1 MNVLVL
7 NGSPKAKSDTMRL
20 TTSFLQGMKETG
32 DCEIEIVDV
41 IQKEVRPCMGCFG
54 CWAKGDGKCV
64 QTDDQ
69 NGILLSILKAD
80 VVIWSF
86 PLYCYSVPSHLKA
99 VIDRLIPLVKL
110 SMHEANGRVQHD
122 SLYDLSKK
130 RFVVISGAGFPDWE
144 GNFDGLRLQ
153 MKNNFGNA
161 LMIFVPETPLL
172 NVPEAAPLAKTL
184 LEKFRAAG
192 KEYAL
197 NQTLSRE
204 TVDLLETPMMP
215 REEYLSQINR

>member
-1 MNVLVL
+1 MKILVL

-20 TTSFLQGMKETG
+20 TDNFLQGMQ
-32 DCEIEIVDV
+32 DQSPCEIQIVDV
-41 IQKEVRPCMGCFG
+41 IKKSILPCMGCFG
-54 CWAKGDGKCV
+54 CWKNSDGKCV
-64 QTDDQ
+64 QKDDQ
-69 NGILLSILKAD
+69 NGILEMILNSD
-80 VVIWSF
+80 VIIWSF

-153 MKNNFGNA
+153 MKNNFGNPT
-161 LMIFVPETPLL
+161 MIFVPETPLL
-172 NVPEAAPLAKTL
+172 NIPEAAPLAEPL
-184 LEKFRAAG
+184 LRKFRAAG
-192 KEYAL
+192 KEYAKNL
-197 NQTLSRE
+197 TLSKE
-204 TVDLLETPMMP
+204 TLTLLETPMMP
-215 REEYLSQINR
+215 REEYLSKLNS